1 MSQDQIHQHKTSENA
16 GFSEQEAQMKR
27 SASPPAQLFADPDE
41 EGSGAGPLQL
51 QNGPGETD
59 SPPQENDGGGNDGIM
74 GTLKELWSRFQE
86 MFGGGEQ
93 EAAEGGEQEEQ
104 KEGGG
109 KAQTAGAAAA
119 AGGAVAKDP
128 PNKFVKVNDRTDN
141 TMSDA
146 VVDELNKAVD
156 EVKKLTGV
164 DIGTGFG
171 DTTRNLGQ
179 GTKKIGAD
187 NFSWHKSGRAV
198 DFDQGLKWVIAK
210 DPNGKDMYFRLYL
223 QANEVGA
230 ASAYAKTFTAEE
242 KGNLHYNAMGNNVT
256 KKPVVDVTAI
266 LEKNGFSRIP
276 AHKGWEKSYNKRE
289 WWHYVKDDG
298 LTWYQALRQIYT
310 EEQITVAMKKLVV
323 DRHNSGG
330 RLAREGFTPK
340 ALKAIWD
347 NAAVT
352 KGKLSLYFSVGSHR
366 DCPNIPED
374 VAAAKAAMIK
384 VGIAE
389 GDISTMISAYQVK
402 KGSKKADGY
411 MTVGGGTHGKL
422 GAE

>member
-1 MSQDQIHQHKTSENA
+1 MSQDQIHQQKTSTDN
-16 GFSEQEAQMKR
+16 GFSEQEMQMKR

-41 EGSGAGPLQL
+41 EGGGADAMQL
-51 QNGPGETD
+51 QEGPGTD
-59 SPPQENDGGGNDGIM
+59 SPPVENGDGGSDGIM
-74 GTLKELWSRFQE
+74 GSLKELWAKFQE
-86 MFGGGEQ
+86 MFGGEEQ
-93 EAAEGGEQEEQ
+93 EAAEGGEQEQ
-104 KEGGG
+104 GGPQQG
-109 KAQTAGAAAA
+109 GPVAAAAGAA
-119 AGGAVAKDP
+119 AGGAAAKKDP
-128 PNKFVKVNDRTDN
+128 PNKFVPVNDRTTKN
-141 TMSDA
+141 ISDA
-146 VVDELNKAVD
+146 VVDELNKGVD
-156 EVKKLTGV
+156 EVKKFTGV

-179 GTKKIGAD
+179 GTKKVGAD

-210 DPNGKDMYFRLYL
+210 DPNGNDMFFRLYL
-223 QANEVGA
+223 QANEAGA
-230 ASAYAKTFTAEE
+230 ASAYAKTFTEKE
-242 KGNLHYNAMGNNVT
+242 KGNLHYNAMGSNAT

-310 EEQITVAMKKLVV
+310 EEQIVTAMKKLVV

-330 RLAREGFTPK
+330 RLAREGFIPS

-347 NAAVT
+347 NTAVT
-352 KGKLSLYFSVGSHR
+352 KGKLSLYFSIGSHKN
-366 DCPNIPED
+366 CPNIPED

-384 VGIAE
+384 VGIAD
-389 GDISTMISAYQVK
+389 GNISTMISAYQVK
-402 KGSKKADGY
+402 KGSKKGDGY